1 MRRTGRAVALAGSL
15 ALLATGC
22 LGSNNDN
29 GDAGR
34 NAKATDVTLSIATN
48 AASGGKNAQEADWI
62 NNWVIPKFV
71 EAEKAKGINAH
82 VSFQPSGVGDEDYK
96 SKLALDLRS
105 KAGADV
111 VALDGIWVG
120 EFAEAG
126 YIKPLEDVIGAK
138 VSDWDGW
145 AQIPDSVQQLMSY
158 NGKRYGISGGT
169 DGRVLFFN
177 KKLFAQAG
185 LPADWQPRSWADIV
199 AAGQRLKS
207 LAGVTPVQLNAGTAM
222 GEATSMQGVLPLL
235 VGTGTKVYAD
245 GKWQGDTAAVRDVLG
260 FYQQIYGSGLGD
272 RTLQQEAKGRDE
284 SFAKFA
290 KGRIGILLESD
301 YLWRGVL
308 EPKQGVAPMADRDQ
322 TVGYALI
329 PARAAGAGINGQ
341 DYVSMSGGGGRVVNP
356 NSKFPQQAWDLLTF
370 MNSAEATKAYL
381 GGSAKITQRTDVN
394 NEVLSG
400 DPMLSF
406 IAQKVLPLTAFRPGL
421 AAYPAVSQALQQA
434 TLDVVTGK
442 SPADAAAAYSKAVEK
457 AVGGAANVTVEK

>member
-1 MRRTGRAVALAGSL
+1 MRRSGRAIALAGSL

-29 GDAGR
+29 NGDASR
-34 NAKATDVTLSIATN
+34 NAQAKDVTLTVAFN
-48 AASGGKNAQEADWI
+48 AAPGGKNAQEADWVT
-62 NNWVIPKFV
+62 NWVIPKFV
-71 EAEKAKGINAH
+71 EAEKAKGITAH
-82 VSFQPSGVGDEDYK
+82 VTFQPSGVGDEDYK

-105 KAGADV
+105 RSGADV
-111 VALDGIWVG
+111 IALDGIWLG

-126 YIKPLEDVIGAK
+126 YIKPLQDVAGAA
-138 VSDWDGW
+138 VNDWDGW

-158 NGKRYGISGGT
+158 NGKRYGISSGT

-185 LPADWQPRSWADIV
+185 LPADWQPHSWADIIT
-199 AAGQRLKS
+199 AGQKLKS
-207 LAGVTPVQLNAGTAM
+207 LAGVTPIQLNAGTAM

-235 VGTGTKVYAD
+235 VGTGATVYAG

-260 FYQQIYGSGLGD
+260 FYQQIYASGLGD

-290 KGRIGILLESD
+290 KGKIGILLESD
-301 YLWRGVL
+301 YLWRGVV

-329 PARAAGAGINGQ
+329 PAKTPGGGIKGQ
-341 DYVSMSGGGGRVVNP
+341 DYVSMSGGGGRVINP
-356 NSKFPQQAWDLLTF
+356 NSKFPQQAWDLLAF
-370 MNSAEATKAYL
+370 MNSAEAVKAYL
-381 GGSAKITQRTDVN
+381 AGSAKITQRTDVN

-442 SPADAAAAYSKAVEK
+442 SPADAAAAYGKAVEK
-457 AVGGAANVTVEK
+457 AVGGPANVSTG